1 MAGGTKSL
9 QITRGGSF
17 SCEEIIGAT
26 AQVEMLVGA
35 DSFLRDLEDCYDQ
48 FVHFVC
54 TWNDSNESSDCDIK
68 TWSFG

>member
-1 MAGGTKSL
+1 MAGGRKTL

-35 DSFLRDLEDCYDQ
+35 DSFLRDLEDYYTQQ

-54 TWNDSNESSDCDIK
+54 TWNDSNESSDCDRY
-68 TWSFG
+68 

>member
-1 MAGGTKSL
+1 MAGGRKTL

-35 DSFLRDLEDCYDQ
+35 DSFLRDLEDCYD
-48 FVHFVC
+48 
-54 TWNDSNESSDCDIK
+54 SSLLISCVLGMIRMSRAIVIDIK
-68 TWSFG
+68 TY